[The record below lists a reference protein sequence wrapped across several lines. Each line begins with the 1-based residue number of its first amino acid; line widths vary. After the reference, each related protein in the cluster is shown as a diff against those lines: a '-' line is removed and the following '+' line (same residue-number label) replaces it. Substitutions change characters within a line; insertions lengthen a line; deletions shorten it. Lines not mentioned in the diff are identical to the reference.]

1 MAIEHTKSQKTS
13 KGGRRKRTHQ
23 NSFPLSLHYI
33 VLHRSSTHCLK
44 RIWEAKD
51 KDYSVQWGAMSWYEQ
66 NQRGTVIH
74 DIWSLAFFGIFIL
87 YISSVYHW
95 FIISLSSRDDKR
107 DGKLMILMRHWW
119 DTDDKLMITGD
130 KHTVKWWFHDNAPW
144 VQL

>member
-23 NSFPLSLHYI
+23 NFFPLSLHYTIFTDHPLI
-33 VLHRSSTHCLK
+33 VSKGFGKLGIRLQCP
-44 RIWEAKD
+44 
-51 KDYSVQWGAMSWYEQ
+51 VGGMSWYEQ

-74 DIWSLAFFGIFIL
+74 DIWSLAFSGIFIL
-87 YISSVYHW
+87 YISSVYHR

-119 DTDDKLMITGD
+119 DTDDKQMITDD
-130 KHTVKWWFHDNAPW
+130 KHTVNWWFHDNAPW
-144 VQL
+144 IQF